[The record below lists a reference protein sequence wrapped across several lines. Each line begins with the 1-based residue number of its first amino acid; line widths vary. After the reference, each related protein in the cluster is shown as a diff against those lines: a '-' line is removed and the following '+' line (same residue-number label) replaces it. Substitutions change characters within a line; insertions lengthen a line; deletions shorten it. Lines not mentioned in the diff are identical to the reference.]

1 MKTINA
7 LYDNLLLLIDSV
19 VGDDADAFELTLNGA
34 DKTNFS
40 TKITTIIDEQN
51 IIDATLTGGLIYPGA
66 DLLIQSLQGL
76 SSDFP
81 AYSMPRKAEILTYL
95 TLYKSLV
102 TIWTTV
108 PTYRLRPSIFK
119 LIPINVGALIHKNYF
134 YHDTNELTNSVF
146 LITLTDINVLAEHLN
161 SGVIS
166 EVLILYLLTKLDV
179 SVPLTNST
187 FILIKAQ
194 RNYNIKEILAFIK
207 FQMIIEG
214 KFTHQPYE
222 VAHLPSTFNRNRI
235 KIGNGYHQFVDTLM
249 ILSEYN
255 YQKDLIDKYL
265 RLYHVL
271 ENDMYRTQIVQV
283 ESSSAGL
290 FSIRD
295 FQRLYNNINK
305 GEEAVLK
312 SLFTD
317 AFELYYTPGT
327 RFKQFLLARLTAIRA
342 SMTDAV
348 LDAMFTLLRINKK
361 DVRSYVLN
369 SINLDSIVG
378 FYTTVVYMFRNSMV
392 HNRETEF
399 HLMHETL
406 SPEIKQF
413 IESFLIP
420 TMEEL
425 VILLTIERNDIVW
438 YTNSK
443 ISVYQE

>member
-1 MKTINA
+1 MKTVNA
-7 LYDNLLLLIDSV
+7 LYDNLLLLLDGV
-19 VGDDADAFELTLNGA
+19 VGIDADNFELALIGV
-34 DKTNFS
+34 DKTSFS

-51 IIDATLTGGLIYPGA
+51 IIETRRTDGLIYPSA
-66 DLLIQSLQGL
+66 DLLIQSLQSL
-76 SSDFP
+76 SADFP
-81 AYSMPRKAEILTYL
+81 TYIIPRKDEILTYL
-95 TLYKSLV
+95 ALYKSLV
-102 TIWTTV
+102 TNWTTI
-108 PTYRLRPSIFK
+108 PSYRLKPSLFK
-119 LIPINVGALIHKNYF
+119 LIPIDVGALIHKNYF
-134 YHDTNELTNSVF
+134 YHDTSELTNSIF
-146 LITLTDINVLAEHLN
+146 LITLTDITTLRDYLDA
-161 SGVIS
+161 GVVS
-166 EVLILYLLTKLDV
+166 EVLILYLLTKLD
-179 SVPLTNST
+179 STVPLTNNT

-194 RNYNIKEILAFIK
+194 RKYNVKEILAFVK

-222 VAHLPSTFNRNRI
+222 VAHFPSTFNRNRI
-235 KIGNGYHQFVDTLM
+235 KIGNGYNQFGDTLM

-271 ENDMYRTQIVQV
+271 ENNMYRTQIVQV
-283 ESSSAGL
+283 ESTSSGT

-312 SLFTD
+312 SLFTT

-327 RFKQFLLARLTAIRA
+327 MFKQFLLTKLASVRLA
-342 SMTDAV
+342 MTDAV

-369 SINLDSIVG
+369 AIDVNSIVG

-406 SPEIKQF
+406 SPELKQF

-438 YTNSK
+438 YTNAK